1 MIKNTNKNFLRK
13 LLLLVELIF
22 FIYGCAVKPGPNLAS
37 KASLIHPQK
46 TTKTEVLQF
55 LGPPVQI
62 FTFPDGKEEWYYY
75 YRVKNFWERVPIIK
89 KYKGED
95 YTEVLKIVIK
105 GEKVIDCIYYTVTPP
120 KKR

>member
-1 MIKNTNKNFLRK
+1 MDKHINVNFLK
-13 LLLLVELIF
+13 GLFFLIGVAV

-37 KASLIHPQK
+37 KASLIHPQQ
-46 TTKTEVLQF
+46 TTKAEVLQF

-75 YRVKNFWERVPIIK
+75 YRVRNFWEKVPVVRN
-89 KYKGED
+89 YKGED

-105 GEKVIDCIYYTVTPP
+105 GEKVIDCIYYTVSSP
-120 KKR
+120 KKE